1 MCGIAGIV
9 NLSSQ
14 APIGEPVLQRMIGV
28 LHHRGP
34 DGSACLTGH
43 NFGLAH
49 ARLSIIDLAGGQQPI
64 RNEDGSVWVVFNGEI
79 FNYIE
84 LRQELE
90 AAGHVFY
97 THTDTEVIVHLYEQ
111 YGDDFVQHMNG
122 QFAIA
127 LWDKRRERL
136 LLIRD
141 RPGIHPLFYCEHQ
154 GQLYFASEIKS
165 LIAGTR
171 QTPRLDAQA
180 LDQLFTFWSVVPP
193 RTLFQGIETVEPGQM
208 LCVER
213 GKITKRLYWHW
224 DLSAPDRYEQ
234 GREADLADELRALLL
249 DATLLRLRSDVPVG
263 AYLSGGLDSSVIT
276 ALIHGQGDVALRT
289 FSITFPGSDLDESAH
304 QRAMIDHLGADHSS
318 VTCQAGDIASR
329 FVKSIWHTESPILR
343 TAPVPMGMLSELVH
357 QQNFKVVLTGEGS
370 DEVLGGYDIFK
381 EAKIR
386 QFWAEQPTSQLR
398 PLLLKRLYPYLDTSQ
413 KQAQSYLQ
421 SFFGMALD
429 QPDLSYFSHLPRWD
443 TTAKCKMFFSD
454 ALQAELRDNVY
465 DTLAATFP
473 AGLERWHPFNRSQYI
488 ESKSL
493 MAGYLLSSQGDRMLM
508 MNSVEGRFPF
518 LDHRVI
524 EFANKL
530 DPRLKMKVLNEKY
543 LLKRAMQD
551 RIPQSIVKRYK
562 QPYRAPDIDSFFSG
576 DSADYVDDL
585 LSAAKLQ
592 DAGYFDAK
600 RAGMLVQKIRKG
612 RAISYKDNMAFVGML
627 STQVWHHLF
636 VDSFAD
642 YAQGGDNA
650 TTIEQHNPNHGV
662 NHVC

>member
-9 NLSSQ
+9 NLNTQ
-14 APIGEPVLQRMIGV
+14 APIGEPVLRRMIGV

-34 DGSACLTGH
+34 DGSACLTGT

-84 LRQELE
+84 LRRDLE
-90 AAGHVFY
+90 AAGHRFY
-97 THTDTEVIVHLYEQ
+97 THSDTEVIVHLYEQ
-111 YGDDFVQHMNG
+111 HGDDFVQHLNG

-127 LWDKRRERL
+127 LWDKRRQRL
-136 LLIRD
+136 LLTRD
-141 RPGIHPLFYCEHQ
+141 RPGIHPLFYCQHQ
-154 GQLYFASEIKS
+154 GQVFFASEIKS
-165 LIAGTR
+165 LIAGTG
-171 QTPRLDAQA
+171 QTPRLNAQA

-193 RTLFQGIETVEPGQM
+193 QTLFQGIETLEPGQI

-213 GKITKRLYWHW
+213 GKISKRWYWQW
-224 DLSAPDRYEQ
+224 DLSTPEPYRPDR
-234 GREADLADELRALLL
+234 EAALAEELRALLL

-276 ALIHGQGDVALRT
+276 SLIHSQSDVALRT
-289 FSITFPGSDLDESAH
+289 FSITFPGSELDESTH
-304 QRAMIDHLGADHSS
+304 QRAMIDYLGAEHSS
-318 VTCQAGDIASR
+318 VTCNPGDIAGR
-329 FVKSIWHTESPILR
+329 FVKAIWHTEAPILR
-343 TAPVPMGMLSELVH
+343 TAPVPMGMLSELVR
-357 QQNFKVVLTGEGS
+357 QQGFKVVLTGEGS

-386 QFWAEQPTSQLR
+386 QFWARQPASQLR

-421 SFFGMALD
+421 SFFGMALE
-429 QPDLSYFSHLPRWD
+429 QPGLSYFSHLPRWD
-443 TTAKCKMFFSD
+443 TTAKCKLFFSD

-465 DTLAATFP
+465 DSIAATFP
-473 AGLERWHPFNRSQYI
+473 AGLGRWHPFNRGQYI

-524 EFANKL
+524 EFANRL

-543 LLKRAMQD
+543 LLKRAM
-551 RIPQSIVKRYK
+551 RELVPEGIVKRYK
-562 QPYRAPDIDSFFSG
+562 QPYRAPDIDSFFTG
-576 DSADYVDDL
+576 ESAEYVDEL
-585 LSAAKLQ
+585 LSPTTLQ
-592 DAGYFDAK
+592 NAGYFDPK
-600 RAGMLVQKIRKG
+600 RAAMLVQKIRKG

-627 STQVWHHLF
+627 STQAWHHLF
-636 VDSFAD
+636 IDNFAD
-642 YAQGGDNA
+642 YAARADA
-650 TTIEQHNPNHGV
+650 RTNPQPLSNV
-662 NHVC
+662 I